1 MLLFL
6 HVPCFSPGWCSL
18 LWGSALH
25 SQAVFQFLLTRLR
38 IGTCTSGKATST
50 DMGRMNWFHCAS
62 VTTLFLHHL
71 LWCPGHCTC
80 MVLGTWRL
88 PVTVITW
95 QHLRTLKS
103 GKVKTLFKAG
113 CCEHLQGQVK
123 WSAWSAERS
132 FLFVGRL
139 DHYLTLNSRQPLT
152 LLFLWRV
159 LHSLDS
165 VLHVNRID

>member
-1 MLLFL
+1 M
-6 HVPCFSPGWCSL
+6 PCFSPCSGWCSL

-25 SQAVFQFLLTRLR
+25 SEAVFQFLLTRLG
-38 IGTCTSGKATST
+38 IGTCTLGKATST
-50 DMGRMNWFHCAS
+50 DMRRMNWFHSAS
-62 VTTLFLHHL
+62 VTTLFLHHFL

-80 MVLGTWRL
+80 MVSGTWRL
-88 PVTVITW
+88 PLTLITW
-95 QHLRTLKS
+95 QHLGTLNS

-139 DHYLTLNSRQPLT
+139 DHYLTMNSRQPLT

-159 LHSLDS
+159 FPLFGLY
-165 VLHVNRID
+165 VNRID